1 MLVTVV
7 DDPRIEVGRKL
18 LRAGKLEEARI
29 LFDTVV
35 QQRPDLARANF
46 YKGLMLQR
54 RKSHSIALDW
64 YQASIDLGQEFPERS
79 TVPYFLAWSAYH
91 AGDPVRA
98 RTQIDRFLAD
108 TTVEP
113 RADASFLSGLIHF
126 DADQHEEAEVAFRDA
141 IQRSEALGD
150 PKQMK
155 DMTRAWVRHA
165 DVLSR
170 LDRDQEALVAIN
182 RAIEL
187 NPDLMEAWF
196 RKYTIL
202 IRIGDEEQALLARAR
217 WQALR
222 DGVSPPAPDGTDP

>member
-1 MLVTVV
+1 MRL
-7 DDPRIEVGRKL
+7 P
-18 LRAGKLEEARI
+18 
-29 LFDTVV
+29 
-35 QQRPDLARANF
+35 
-46 YKGLMLQR
+46 
-54 RKSHSIALDW
+54 KSSYCGW
-64 YQASIDLGQEFPERS
+64 
-79 TVPYFLAWSAYH
+79 
-91 AGDPVRA
+91 
-98 RTQIDRFLAD
+98 
-108 TTVEP
+108 
-113 RADASFLSGLIHF
+113 
-126 DADQHEEAEVAFRDA
+126 
-141 IQRSEALGD
+141 
-150 PKQMK
+150 